1 MKNILI
7 ISSSPSQQQSL
18 SAQLLDYFTT
28 QYQQSLDDVNI
39 VKRNLGQSLVP
50 HLNMDTIG
58 AFYTPSNQLN
68 EIQKQSLEISDQLIA
83 ELQMA
88 DLIVIGSPM
97 HNFSITSHLKT
108 YFDQVAR
115 VGVTF
120 QYTENG
126 PVGLL
131 KNKKVLVVTS
141 RGGNYSNPI
150 YAVMDHQEP
159 YIRTFLGFIGLD
171 KIDFIHLQGI
181 SSGETT
187 TLIESAKKEISDY
200 NSALL
205 SSPEAVVA

>member
-58 AFYTPSNQLN
+58 AFYTPSHQLN